1 MGVCNGYTQKLKDYK
16 QGKRKQYGLK
26 HYVSATIHAAM
37 GDTLNSMATSISTKD
52 SNFELWDK
60 GQLVVL
66 ISRTKHAKDS
76 IFVGPKQDTLD
87 AFKQLILQRN
97 QWTDYIEDVLRLV
110 TINDCDDTTTDQI
123 LTQTSFPY
131 RIADVVLPQCNTGYV
146 YMLIS
151 LRHPNFTYIGTTLCL
166 RNRLQAHNCG
176 RGAAETTPMYLRPFA
191 LFAYICGFND
201 NCSIKNKKSLRYT
214 VEKKWKEKRDW
225 LIRNGSNDKYLWAKC
240 GNTVIQNMISQNE
253 RSREFDVRHKDLTL
267 ICLF

>member
-1 MGVCNGYTQKLKDYK
+1 MAVFVS
-16 QGKRKQYGLK
+16 K
-26 HYVSATIHAAM
+26 H
-37 GDTLNSMATSISTKD
+37 
-52 SNFELWDK
+52 
-60 GQLVVL
+60 VV
-66 ISRTKHAKDS
+66 T
-76 IFVGPKQDTLD
+76 T
-87 AFKQLILQRN
+87 
-97 QWTDYIEDVLRLV
+97 V
-110 TINDCDDTTTDQI
+110 TINDSSETITHQI

-176 RGAAETTPMYLRPFA
+176 HGAAETTPMYLRPFA

-201 NCSIKNKKSLRYT
+201 NCSIDNKKSLRYT
-214 VEKKWKEKRDW
+214 IEKKWKEKRDW
-225 LIRNGSNDKYLWAKC
+225 LIRNGFNDKYLWAKS
-240 GNTVIQNMISQNE
+240 GNTVIQNMINQNE